1 MCSKKEQDKPSEKD
15 FKESNIS
22 NFPDEKLKGMIIKML
37 VKIRGRM
44 DEQSENF
51 NREEKI
57 KVPNKSHR
65 AEEYNNWIEKYS
77 KRAQQ
82 QTK

>member
-1 MCSKKEQDKPSEKD
+1 MNYFFCFVSYENLYY

-65 AEEYNNWIEKYS
+65 AEEYNN
-77 KRAQQ
+77 
-82 QTK
+82 

>member
-65 AEEYNNWIEKYS
+65 AEEYNN
-77 KRAQQ
+77 
-82 QTK
+82 